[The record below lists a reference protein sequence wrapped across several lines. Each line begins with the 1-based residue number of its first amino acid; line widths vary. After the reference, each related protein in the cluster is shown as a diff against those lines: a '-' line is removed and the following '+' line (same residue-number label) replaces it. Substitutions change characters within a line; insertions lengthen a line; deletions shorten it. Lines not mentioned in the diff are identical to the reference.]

1 MSWLDEFRTGTPK
14 SETDNTDRA
23 NEMRSRLTADTS
35 FLAKT
40 GTPGTDN
47 TDSSKRPT
55 KGLSRQ
61 TGRTDPLEASRDR
74 LCAARISIAVFDDGS
89 MRIIKTGTP
98 PDRSKPEGFTE
109 YSAEDLW
116 HYVQLE
122 PQERRLLHSFKKRFG
137 GSTEW
142 RKR

>member
-14 SETDNTDRA
+14 SETDNTDRT

-40 GTPGTDN
+40 RIPRTDN
-47 TDSSKRPT
+47 TGNLKRAAD
-55 KGLSRQ
+55 GLA
-61 TGRTDPLEASRDR
+61 TWTDRALSLEASRDR
-74 LCAARISIAVFDDGS
+74 LMAARISIAIFDNGS
-89 MRIIKTGTP
+89 MRIIRTGTQSGS
-98 PDRSKPEGFTE
+98 DQDGSTE

-122 PQERRLLHSFKKRFG
+122 PHERRLLHSFKKRFG

-142 RKR
+142 KEQ